1 MVVPGAQPIA
11 SHFSMQKA
19 TWQATAGDP
28 KVCGCR
34 AKSGRIFASG
44 FSGFG
49 DPQRTSV
56 GFVNG
61 TNNHG

>member
-34 AKSGRIFASG
+34 AKSGR
-44 FSGFG
+44 FG
-49 DPQRTSV
+49 RFGIRGTARKSL